1 MWSGQHQLWPGHHL
15 FVFKVGEGDPG
26 KRWTN
31 LVFECIL
38 RIAATCE
45 RAPSVRGD
53 TPIFFLAEVA
63 DFVARS
69 HPEFSQKLAKLS
81 VRHVRAMKFSVY
93 RRCAGGTVDSL
104 KHLRL
109 GPQGGRRVYFRIAV
123 GLRTA
128 GRLGRVC
135 RRRGAVSE
143 GTSCPRRCIAQ
154 RCLAGACRM
163 TATIACF

>member
-1 MWSGQHQLWPGHHL
+1 MLQYFRRRAPDIHVLVLLAFVSYLL
-15 FVFKVGEGDPG
+15 FLSVFAVRC
-26 KRWTN
+26 RWMSLSCRRISLPASVCTS
-31 LVFECIL
+31 

-53 TPIFFLAEVA
+53 TPIFSLAEVA

-93 RRCAGGTVDSL
+93 RRCAGGTTDSL

-109 GPQGGRRVYFRIAV
+109 GPQGGRRVHFRIAV

-128 GRLGRVC
+128 GRLGSVC
-135 RRRGAVSE
+135 
-143 GTSCPRRCIAQ
+143 
-154 RCLAGACRM
+154 
-163 TATIACF
+163 

>member
-1 MWSGQHQLWPGHHL
+1 M
-15 FVFKVGEGDPG
+15 
-26 KRWTN
+26 
-31 LVFECIL
+31 
-38 RIAATCE
+38 
-45 RAPSVRGD
+45 RGD
-53 TPIFFLAEVA
+53 TPIFPLAEVA
-63 DFVARS
+63 AFVVRS

-104 KHLRL
+104 KHLRR

-128 GRLGRVC
+128 GRLGSVG

-143 GTSCPRRCIAQ
+143 SSSCLRRCIAQ
-154 RCLAGACRM
+154 RFLELAG
-163 TATIACF
+163 